1 MSQRGRSRPGGSPAG
16 RDSRRTR
23 DESAARRPSR
33 GRTTGPTAS
42 APGSGPAAGGKPAP
56 EFEPESSSE
65 KPIRARGSRAGSS
78 GEDKPERTILGLSTG
93 KAVMLAVVVCALALT
108 LAVPLRNYLTQRSEA
123 DRVAAQQKELEED
136 LKQLTRQK
144 QQNDDPAYI
153 SAEARERLQYV
164 KPGETPFQ
172 VQLPGE
178 VATRPEQLSER
189 KRTGDPWYTDLWRPI
204 VEPQPEPSA
213 TPAPPVPG
221 PPPPAPDSTG
231 AGSMTI
237 PHDQGGPVG

>member
-1 MSQRGRSRPGGSPAG
+1 GGGGGGGPEAPPRAGGAGGPRGGA
-16 RDSRRTR
+16 
-23 DESAARRPSR
+23 PS
-33 GRTTGPTAS
+33 TAPPRS
-42 APGSGPAAGGKPAP
+42 APGQGPAAGGKPAP
-56 EFEPESSSE
+56 EFEGESSSE
-65 KPIRARGSRAGSS
+65 KPVGARGSRAGSS
-78 GEDKPERTILGLSTG
+78 GEQTPERTILGLSTG

-123 DRVAAQQKELEED
+123 DRVAAQQQDLEDD
-136 LKQLTRQK
+136 LKRLTRQK

-153 SAEARERLQYV
+153 AAEARERLQYV

-178 VATRPEQLSER
+178 VATRPEELSTR
-189 KRTGDPWYTDLWRPI
+189 KRTADPWYTDLWRPI
-204 VEPQPEPSA
+204 VEPQPEPS
-213 TPAPPVPG
+213 PAPSPAPQAPG

>member
-1 MSQRGRSRPGGSPAG
+1 
-16 RDSRRTR
+16 
-23 DESAARRPSR
+23 
-33 GRTTGPTAS
+33 
-42 APGSGPAAGGKPAP
+42 
-56 EFEPESSSE
+56 
-65 KPIRARGSRAGSS
+65 
-78 GEDKPERTILGLSTG
+78 
-93 KAVMLAVVVCALALT
+93 MLAVVVCALALT

-123 DRVAAQQKELEED
+123 DRVAAQREQLEDD

-178 VATRPEQLSER
+178 VATRPEELSER
-189 KRTGDPWYTDLWRPI
+189 KRTADPWFTDLWRPI

-213 TPAPPVPG
+213 APAPPVPG
-221 PPPPAPDSTG
+221 PPPPAPDSG